1 MSGDE
6 VAVLLASATLS
17 VAVWLGWFARPLSI
31 TRMGSPTPARP
42 LLIGSPIAAAA
53 ILLLVLLT
61 AASHDVRNAPQYIL
75 MYLAMGAAWVG
86 ASAKLLPLFGISAR
100 DDAVE
105 RRNRAAAWAVAGA
118 IIGIML
124 CFAGGNIGDG
134 PGWWVVV
141 FSAALATAAL
151 FVMLAVLDGIS
162 GVTEHVTIERDPA
175 SGIRLAG
182 FLVGAGLMLGR
193 GVAGDWVS
201 AAATIRDFVAYS
213 WPAAILLAGA
223 ALVERLARPTPARP
237 HPSVAAFGVVPAIV
251 YVVVGALHVVRLGIP
266 Q

>member
-17 VAVWLGWFARPLSI
+17 VALWLGWFAHPLSI

-42 LLIGSPIAAAA
+42 LLVGAPIAAAA

-61 AASHDVRNAPQYIL
+61 AASHDVRTAPQYIL
-75 MYLAMGAAWVG
+75 MYLALGFAWVG
-86 ASAKLLPLFGISAR
+86 VSVQLLPYFGISAR

-105 RRNRAAAWAVAGA
+105 RRNRAAAWAAAGA
-118 IIGIML
+118 VIGIML

-141 FSAALATAAL
+141 FSAGLSTAAL
-151 FVMLAVLDGIS
+151 FVMLAILDGVS
-162 GVTEHVTIERDPA
+162 GVTEHVTVERDIA
-175 SGIRLAG
+175 AGIRLAG
-182 FLVGAGLMLGR
+182 FLVAAGLILGR

-201 AAATIRDFVAYS
+201 AAATIRDFAVSS
-213 WPAAILLAGA
+213 WPAAMLLVGA

-237 HPSVAAFGVVPAIV
+237 HPPEVAFGVIPAIV
-251 YVVVGALHVVRLGIP
+251 YLAVGLLHIVRLGIP